1 MGMFWNSMFNSIKT
15 RIIAVFVLTMALTSA
30 AGIFVLGLS
39 RNIVRKMDEMFAAN
53 VEIENFLSDL
63 HDINAELTNYLVT
76 SDSDSLLNYYR
87 YKELFSEKVQAMFYE
102 LHGIYD
108 QNDLIYKDIAYMAQA
123 YFNEAEAA
131 VEAKRMD
138 NADEYIARYTEANR
152 ITGYIRTYADRL
164 NLNILDKNTAQ
175 YLNMS
180 ENLNKLHTANLVLTI
195 SVIALNVL
203 VIAYMTYN
211 MTRPIIKLA
220 HSAEEISR
228 GNFDAEDVEVS
239 SQDELSIMANAF
251 NAMKHS
257 IKDYIRELH
266 NKADT
271 EAKLLEQQIENL
283 RMQSLL
289 ADAEMKALQMQIN
302 PHFLFNTLNAG
313 VQLATMEGADRTSA
327 FLDSMA
333 KILRYNV
340 KSLDRIVRIE
350 DEIDTIKAYED
361 LFMVRFGDA
370 IRFEYDIDP
379 DLLDIKVPPL
389 IIQPLVENATIHG
402 IGHLESGGV
411 IKISLE
417 KRGDAVRIGVEDNG
431 AGMDEETRQKIL
443 KCQSPDC
450 NETGHTT
457 GIGIYNV
464 VQRLRLFFSCEDV
477 VDVESAPGRGTKVV
491 LKIPCDAV
499 SG

>member
-87 YKELFSEKVQAMFYE
+87 YKELFSEKVQAMFSE

-302 PHFLFNTLNAG
+302 PHFLFNT
-313 VQLATMEGADRTSA
+313 
-327 FLDSMA
+327 SM
-333 KILRYNV
+333 RES
-340 KSLDRIVRIE
+340 SLQRW
-350 DEIDTIKAYED
+350 KA
-361 LFMVRFGDA
+361 R
-370 IRFEYDIDP
+370 
-379 DLLDIKVPPL
+379 
-389 IIQPLVENATIHG
+389 
-402 IGHLESGGV
+402 
-411 IKISLE
+411 
-417 KRGDAVRIGVEDNG
+417 
-431 AGMDEETRQKIL
+431 
-443 KCQSPDC
+443 
-450 NETGHTT
+450 TGHRPSWTAWRK
-457 GIGIYNV
+457 Y
-464 VQRLRLFFSCEDV
+464 
-477 VDVESAPGRGTKVV
+477 
-491 LKIPCDAV
+491 
-499 SG
+499 